1 MPLPASADVTSL
13 LVAWSEGDDTAL
25 ALLVPK
31 VYAELHR
38 LAHHHMRAER
48 PGRTLQTTALV
59 NEAYLRLVDTRRV
72 RWQSRAH
79 FLGVAAQAMRRILV
93 DAARARGARKRGGA
107 GPRVSLDES
116 LLPAAERGASL
127 VALDDA
133 LTDAGERRP
142 AQEPG
147 GGTAVLRGSERG
159 GDRGGAGRVCGD
171 GAAGLAGG
179 EGLAPP
185 RVVGRGSAAMT
196 AERWQQIERVYLA
209 ALAIDEAGRAAMLDE
224 ACASDAE
231 LRREVETLLAQE
243 PHVERFLE
251 SRRWLG

>member
-13 LVAWSEGDDTAL
+13 LVAWSEGDETAL

-38 LAHHHMRAER
+38 LAHHHMRAES

-93 DAARARGARKRGGA
+93 DAARARGARKRGGTS
-107 GPRVSLDES
+107 PRVSLDES
-116 LLPAAERGASL
+116 LLPAPERGASL

-133 LTDAGERRP
+133 LTTLASVDPRKSQVVELRYFAGLSVAETAAVLGVSAETVQRDWRV
-142 AQEPG
+142 AKAWLLREVAG
-147 GGTAVLRGSERG
+147 GG
-159 GDRGGAGRVCGD
+159 
-171 GAAGLAGG
+171 
-179 EGLAPP
+179 PP
-185 RVVGRGSAAMT
+185 G
-196 AERWQQIERVYLA
+196 
-209 ALAIDEAGRAAMLDE
+209 
-224 ACASDAE
+224 
-231 LRREVETLLAQE
+231 
-243 PHVERFLE
+243 
-251 SRRWLG
+251 